1 MPFEPGQSGNPN
13 GRPTKEA
20 QALKSMTKTEVDA
33 VLRKLKRAAP
43 EAVSMIIAAMSST
56 AIPEKDRLKY
66 AKDALDMFFKVVAL
80 DNNLKKGQDGA
91 QDEPADEAPQK
102 VVLKFKTV

>member
-33 VLRKLKRAAP
+33 VLRKFKRAAP
-43 EAVSMIIAAMSST
+43 EAAGMLIDAMSNTSLS
-56 AIPEKDRLKY
+56 EKDRLKY
-66 AKDALDMFFKVVAL
+66 AKDAIDLFLKVVAL
-80 DNNLKKGQDGA
+80 DNNLKKGQNA
-91 QDEPADEAPQK
+91 EPEEVEEKAPA
-102 VVLKFKTV
+102 VVLKFAK

>member
-20 QALKSMTKTEVDA
+20 QALRNLTKSEVDA

-43 EAVSMIIAAMSST
+43 QAVSMIIDAMSSEK
-56 AIPEKDRLKY
+56 ISEKDRLKY

-80 DNNLKKGQDGA
+80 DNNLKKGQNA
-91 QDEPADEAPQK
+91 EPEEQEEPTPA
-102 VVLKFKTV
+102 VVLKFAK